1 MKKCSVFPVRN
12 LFVLSVVLSPVGMAF
27 AALEEFEPYASAKV
41 LWDSNIFRVSGDD
54 EARALL
60 GSTSKNDTVG
70 YFGGGFK
77 SDFKL
82 SRQHLF
88 LDAEAI
94 RAVYDDFDDLD
105 HTRLKGRA
113 AWGWRVGNLWNGN
126 LGYRYQRDM
135 RSFNESSIPEKDMRT
150 THTGYLDGGYQLHPD
165 WRLAGAL
172 SLSDVSYQDRD
183 RLERDTSSGQI
194 EVQYRNTLNTR
205 VGVRLKYTDYDL
217 NDGDVAGISISNDYQ
232 ETEISGVIYWEGT
245 GKSSFE
251 GRWGYTQQSYDDFDD
266 RDYNG
271 STGRLTYYWLA
282 TGKTNV
288 DVSVWRETS
297 TQNDEITTYVLT
309 KGVSIRPRWSV
320 TPLITLGGELGY
332 ANVDY
337 KGENDIRT
345 ALGGQRRDDDT
356 WRYGV
361 TASWNP
367 RQFIKLTVGYKKVD
381 RDSSIDVNDYDYRQ
395 VDVKALL
402 RF

>member
-1 MKKCSVFPVRN
+1 MRN
-12 LFVLSVVLSPVGMAF
+12 FAVLPFRSLLVLSAVLSPVSMAY
-27 AALEEFEPYASAKV
+27 AVLEKFDPYASARV
-41 LWDSNIFRVSGDD
+41 LWDSNVFRVSGDE

-70 YFGGGFK
+70 YLGGGFK
-77 SDFKL
+77 TDFKL

-94 RAVYDDFDDLD
+94 RAKYDNFDDLD

-126 LGYRYQRDM
+126 LGYRYERNM

-172 SLSDVSYQDRD
+172 NLSDVSYQDRD
-183 RLERDTSSGQI
+183 RLDRNSSSGQL

-205 VGVRLKYTDYDL
+205 VGVRLKYTDNDL
-217 NDGDVAGISISNDYQ
+217 NDENVAGISISNDYQ
-232 ETEISGVIYWEGT
+232 ETEISGVLYWEGT

-251 GRWGYTQQSYDDFDD
+251 GRWGYTQQSYDDFDE
-266 RDYNG
+266 RDYKG

-288 DVSVWRETS
+288 DVSAWRETS

-309 KGVSIRPRWSV
+309 RGVRIRPRWSV
-320 TPLITLGGELGY
+320 TPLITLGGEVAY
-332 ANVDY
+332 INDDY

-361 TASWNP
+361 SASWQP
-367 RQFIKLTVGYKKVD
+367 RKIVKLTVGYKKEH
-381 RDSSIDVNDYDYRQ
+381 RDSSIDANDFDYSQ
-395 VDVKALL
+395 IDLKALL